1 MRFPIQLVFFYQ
13 IKIRRLPRAM
23 YPSRQL
29 NRPPDHPRD
38 CETYQHRPPCHGG
51 HDYVV
56 KCQRGGRRCGATL
69 RFRPIS
75 AEIGC
80 RRADLGRN
88 RSKAPPPPPRRR
100 QRDHPP
106 NANTLSDANA
116 LRDWPGGAAAARN
129 GFVKVDVLMY
139 TYVYLFLLDKE
150 ISRTHNH
157 AKPEYGSKKITDS
170 NLVLLHIH
178 RGRYKVTFLYLIPP
192 HVSHTIFFK
201 MSPRIILKLGNTLW
215 LLNRI
220 ACRTDRFTLKSYSRI
235 FAIKK
240 QCGKM
245 AWKHDEIRSTV
256 LIRSHFCTKQ

>member
-88 RSKAPPPPPRRR
+88 QSKAPPPPPRRR

-106 NANTLSDANA
+106 NANTLSDSNA
-116 LRDWPGGAAAARN
+116 LRDWLGGAAAACN

-157 AKPEYGSKKITDS
+157 AKPEYRYGSKK
-170 NLVLLHIH
+170 NH
-178 RGRYKVTFLYLIPP
+178 RLKPRIA
-192 HVSHTIFFK
+192 SHTQGQVQAHIFVFNSSACQSHGFFQNVSQDNTETWK
-201 MSPRIILKLGNTLW
+201 YALAVKQNCMSHRQIYAEKLLPYFRDSKIVWENGLE
-215 LLNRI
+215 
-220 ACRTDRFTLKSYSRI
+220 A
-235 FAIKK
+235 
-240 QCGKM
+240 
-245 AWKHDEIRSTV
+245 
-256 LIRSHFCTKQ
+256 